1 MNAIVRR
8 ATWDGCLP
16 PTNDERRAHWAARYF
31 AGGHH
36 HGEHVTAA
44 ASPAAGNSPRAE
56 CGTCHSASF
65 HPLFPSLAA
74 LQAEGEAA
82 LEEAPANYAA
92 RRG

>member
-1 MNAIVRR
+1 MSAIVRR

-44 ASPAAGNSPRAE
+44 APPPAGNSPRAGR
-56 CGTCHSASF
+56 GTCHPASI
-65 HPLFPSLAA
+65 HPLFPTLAD
-74 LQAEGEAA
+74 LQAEGDAA
-82 LEEAPANYAA
+82 LEEAPRTYAE